1 MDHKTVN
8 KISQFPKIELR
19 YSVAKESVWENI
31 LNIINAPKIQKH
43 SNIRSFYSQM
53 AMAASILLII
63 GVTAFL
69 RFYTQTIAAPSGE
82 HLTYYLPDNSK
93 VELNAKSAV
102 SFHPY
107 WYTYARNLTLDG
119 EAFFSVQKG
128 NGFTVSSK
136 LGETTVLGTSFNIY
150 SRNNDYNVTCYTG
163 KVKVR
168 AIEKNHN
175 ILLHPNEKAF
185 ITQNGFLDIDKEA
198 NVQLVKS
205 WRDNMFVFTGTP
217 ISTVFEEIERHY
229 NIKISYKADATLTYT
244 GNFSRT
250 LSRKEVLNL
259 VCTSLGIKFDAK
271 SDTEFLVN

>member
-1 MDHKTVN
+1 MDHKRVN
-8 KISQFPKIELR
+8 MIDQFPEIELR
-19 YSVAKESVWENI
+19 YSVNKESVWENI
-31 LNIINAPKIQKH
+31 LNKINAPKIERH
-43 SNIRSFYSQM
+43 GIIRSFYFQM
-53 AMAASILLII
+53 GMAASILLIV
-63 GVTAFL
+63 GVTSFL
-69 RFYTQTIAAPSGE
+69 RFYTQTIIAPAGE
-82 HLTYYLPDNSK
+82 HLAFYLPDNSK

-107 WYTYARNLTLDG
+107 WFTLARNLTLDG
-119 EAFFSVQKG
+119 EGFFRVQKG

-150 SRNNDYNVTCYTG
+150 SRNNDYTVTCYTG

-168 AIEKNHN
+168 SIEKNQD

-185 ITQNGFLDIDKEA
+185 LTQNGFLNIDKEA

-217 ISTVFEEIERHY
+217 IVTVFEEIERHY
-229 NIKISYKADATLTYT
+229 NITINYKADAGLTYT